1 MSRKIVSIDKT
12 KRNKLVYVPTDG
24 SVWGTVGEP
33 PPEDHMYE
41 ECGNPIGD
49 RLFLSIS
56 SISGVEQ
63 LLKDAQPEDLGWKD
77 ATSEEKVALCNQ
89 RVSRKKRVASETKRA
104 IREEFT
110 VEDELQIYRTDD
122 TAGKARIAE
131 IVAEGKAKLV
141 DAGY

>member
-1 MSRKIVSIDKT
+1 
-12 KRNKLVYVPTDG
+12 
-24 SVWGTVGEP
+24 
-33 PPEDHMYE
+33 MYE